1 MQGKILD
8 FMNKVEEQTVPIEAS
23 AVTMEYSFDVI
34 LENED
39 YTLGKALEYYLY
51 ENFYNSKDNK
61 KLSFCAFKKLHPH
74 DSTSCLRLAYAH
86 GVSVSEI
93 GKDLKEACI
102 KLQEVYV
109 AIHGMF

>member
-8 FMNKVEEQTVPIEAS
+8 FKDKVEELSVPIELS
-23 AVTMEYSFDVI
+23 AVTMENSYDVI

-51 ENFYNSKDNK
+51 ETFYKNK
-61 KLSFCAFKKLHPH
+61 TLNFCAFKKLHPQ
-74 DSTSCLRLAYAH
+74 DTSSRIQLAYIRK
-86 GVSVSEI
+86 VSINEI
-93 GKDLKEACI
+93 SRDLIQACNH
-102 KLQEVYV
+102 LQEVYV